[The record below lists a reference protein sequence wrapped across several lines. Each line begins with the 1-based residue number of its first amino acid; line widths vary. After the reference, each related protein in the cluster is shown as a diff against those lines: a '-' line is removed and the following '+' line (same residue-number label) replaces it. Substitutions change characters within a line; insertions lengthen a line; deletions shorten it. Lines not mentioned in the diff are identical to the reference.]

1 MMMEVRASRPY
12 LSRKIEYMH
21 NNNNNNTIFSFDF
34 SSFTFLLFHFYY
46 ISLVSET
53 LGCT

>member
-21 NNNNNNTIFSFDF
+21 NNNNTVFSFDF
-34 SSFTFLLFHFYY
+34 SSFTFLLFHFHY